1 MEMHQIRYFLGVAR
15 TLNFTRAAE
24 ECHVAQPSLTRAI
37 KLLEGELGGELF
49 RRERNL
55 SHLTELGERMLPL
68 MQQCYES
75 ALGAKSLATS
85 IKRGEIASLSVA
97 LSRSVDLSVLVP
109 CLNELVRALNGLEL
123 KFVRGTAP
131 EVSES
136 MKLGQAD
143 LAVTGTLAEAWERFD
158 AWPLFEERFML
169 VVREDHWLAS
179 RASATL
185 DEMRG
190 EHLIQR
196 SYCEQNEQV
205 DALLRGHDG
214 AGVHNHDVAS
224 ERDLITL
231 LEGGIGVGIVPKS
244 LPLPQTLRRVALPQL
259 DITRTVYLYAVAGR
273 QRTSA
278 AAVFVKQLQAAD
290 WSALAP

>member
-37 KLLEGELGGELF
+37 KLLEDELGGELF

-55 SHLTELGERMLPL
+55 SHLTELGQRMLPL

-75 ALGAKSLATS
+75 ALGAKLLATS
-85 IKRGEIASLSVA
+85 IKRGEIASLRIA
-97 LSRSVDLSVLVP
+97 LSRSVDLAVLVP
-109 CLNELVRALNGLEL
+109 YLNELVRALNGLEL

-131 EVSES
+131 EVAEI
-136 MKLGQAD
+136 MKQGQAD
-143 LAVTGTLAEAWERFD
+143 LAVSGALAEAWERFD

-179 RASATL
+179 RTSATL
-185 DEMRG
+185 DEIRG
-190 EHLIQR
+190 EHLLQR
-196 SYCEQNEQV
+196 SYCEHNEQV
-205 DALLRGHDG
+205 GNLLRGHDSTG
-214 AGVHNHDVAS
+214 AHNHDVAC
-224 ERDLITL
+224 EHDLITL
-231 LEGGIGVGIVPKS
+231 LEGGIGIGIVPKS
-244 LPLPQTLRRVALPQL
+244 LPLPQTLRRVPLPQL
-259 DITRTVYLYAVAGR
+259 EITRTVYLYAVAGR

-290 WSALAP
+290 WSALTP